1 MQGHISYEMQWVEKK
16 KEKKQMNVIWKNL
29 ALNQLCFLSA
39 LGVNALR
46 IGVRA
51 SVRIQFG
58 SVVRSVRTKIYNW
71 RNAPCGLGCVK
82 QAAISWLALP

>member
-16 KEKKQMNVIWKNL
+16 KERKEQNKWMSYEKNL

-39 LGVNALR
+39 LGVNALW

-58 SVVRSVRTKIYNW
+58 SVHPVR
-71 RNAPCGLGCVK
+71 A
-82 QAAISWLALP
+82 